1 MLNLLKM
8 NRKGDDKIVKSVEA
22 EFFVHKAEVSVLHEI
37 IDHQL
42 YTNEKLAQLLHAG
55 LGSELASLKLLINNH
70 LPEDQE
76 FTKRLISQLD
86 FLIKEVGTYS
96 SILKKETHGL
106 CLLNQ
111 KVTNLLEAVSLKTN
125 LVVTYNSYGLD
136 EPLMEPKVGI
146 LYTCVKNLVI
156 YSLQNEH
163 ASKADLSINHHSQEF
178 VNLLYEDHAVRM
190 GLKPLKDET
199 WVKDIRKEVVRLGGE
214 LHIGMNGG
222 RSTEFVLNIPCTD
235 SENYIV

>member
-199 WVKDIRKEVVRLGGE
+199 WVKDIRKEVV
-214 LHIGMNGG
+214 
-222 RSTEFVLNIPCTD
+222 
-235 SENYIV
+235 